1 MYSTHDEGKSVVAKR
16 LIRTLKNNI
25 YKHMTAVSKIMYID
39 KLDDIVNEHN
49 NKYHRRIKMKPID
62 VKYNTYIYSIKEVN
76 DKDPNF
82 QVGDHVRIS
91 KNKKIFTKEYTPNRS
106 EDVFVIKELNNTVPS
121 TYVINDLNG
130 DEKTI
135 GRFYEKEL
143 QKASQKEFRIEK
155 VIKRKGSKLYI
166 KWKGYDNT
174 FNSWLE
180 LIE

>member
-49 NKYHRRIKMKPID
+49 NTYHRRIKIKPID

-82 QVGDHVRIS
+82 QVDDHVRIS
-91 KNKKIFTKEYTPNRS
+91 KNKKVFTKGYTPNRS
-106 EDVFVIKELNNTVPS
+106 EDVFVIKEVNNTVPS
-121 TYVINDLNG
+121 TYVINDFNG
-130 DEKTI
+130 GVKII
-135 GRFYEKEL
+135 GRFYEKEF
-143 QKASQKEFRIEK
+143 QKASQKEFRIEN

-166 KWKGYDNT
+166 KWKGYDNS
-174 FNSWLE
+174 FNSWVE

>member
-1 MYSTHDEGKSVVAKR
+1 MYSTHDEGKSVVAER
-16 LIRTLKNNI
+16 SIRTLKNNI

-130 DEKTI
+130 GEKTI

>member
-1 MYSTHDEGKSVVAKR
+1 MYSTHDEGKSTVAKR
-16 LIRTLKNNI
+16 LIRTLRNNI

-49 NKYHRRIKMKPID
+49 NTYHRRIKIKPID

-82 QVGDHVRIS
+82 QVDDHVRIS
-91 KNKKIFTKEYTPNRS
+91 KNKKVFTKGYTPNRS
-106 EDVFVIKELNNTVPS
+106 EDVFVIKEVNNTVPT
-121 TYVINDLNG
+121 TYVINDFNG
-130 DEKTI
+130 GVKII
-135 GRFYEKEL
+135 GRFYEKEF
-143 QKASQKEFRIEK
+143 QKASQKEFRIEN

-166 KWKGYDNT
+166 KWKGYDNS
-174 FNSWLE
+174 FNSWAE

>member
-1 MYSTHDEGKSVVAKR
+1 MYSTHDEGKSTVAKR
-16 LIRTLKNNI
+16 LIRTLRNNI

-49 NKYHRRIKMKPID
+49 NTYHRRIKIKPID

-82 QVGDHVRIS
+82 QVDDHVRIS
-91 KNKKIFTKEYTPNRS
+91 KNKKVFTKGYTPNRS
-106 EDVFVIKELNNTVPS
+106 EDVFVIKEVNNTVPS
-121 TYVINDLNG
+121 TYVINDFNG
-130 DEKTI
+130 GVKII
-135 GRFYEKEL
+135 GRFYEKEF
-143 QKASQKEFRIEK
+143 QKASQKEFRIEN

-166 KWKGYDNT
+166 KWKGYDNS
-174 FNSWLE
+174 FNSWAE

>member
-1 MYSTHDEGKSVVAKR
+1 MYSTHDEGKSVVAER
-16 LIRTLKNNI
+16 SIRTLKNNI
-25 YKHMTAVSKIMYID
+25 YKHMTSVSKIMYID

-91 KNKKIFTKEYTPNRS
+91 KNKKIFTKGYTPNRS
-106 EDVFVIKELNNTVPS
+106 EDVFVIKEVNNTVPL
-121 TYVINDLNG
+121 TYLINDLNG
-130 DEKTI
+130 GEKII

-143 QKASQKEFRIEK
+143 QKANQKEFRIEK

-166 KWKGYDNT
+166 KW
-174 FNSWLE
+174 
-180 LIE
+180 

>member
-49 NKYHRRIKMKPID
+49 NTYHRRIKIKPID

-82 QVGDHVRIS
+82 QVDDHVRIS
-91 KNKKIFTKEYTPNRS
+91 KNKKVFTKGYTPNRS
-106 EDVFVIKELNNTVPS
+106 EDVFVIKEVNNTVPS
-121 TYVINDLNG
+121 TYVINDFNG
-130 DEKTI
+130 GVKII
-135 GRFYEKEL
+135 GRFYEKEF
-143 QKASQKEFRIEK
+143 QKASQKEFRIEN

-166 KWKGYDNT
+166 KWKGYDNS
-174 FNSWLE
+174 FNSWAE